1 MEKKK
6 IVHIISSLKRG
17 GAESLLVDLLA
28 ELTQFEHHVIYFH
41 DGPNRQRLEAMS
53 IKTYQVKGLLL
64 LYDPIFF
71 LRLWCL
77 VKRLQPDCI
86 HSSLW
91 AANFAARIIAKF
103 HHVPL
108 VSVLHWSI
116 FRDGTLRNIIDS
128 FTFQLAQKV
137 VGVSQDIA
145 ESLKGS
151 GWIPERNVL
160 TITNG
165 ISVHRIHALAAREQV
180 MRSNLYLEP
189 DVFVIG
195 FVGRFVEIKNIP
207 LLVNAFAEILKKNK
221 KIALVLLGFGPLEEK
236 LRSLVRQLNIED
248 KVRFVVGQ
256 AAYGYYHLFDCFVL
270 PSFQEGMS
278 VALLEAMCFSLPCI
292 VTSSTR
298 YHEVIRSDENGFV
311 ISSNDKK
318 ALVDKLVALME
329 DPQLRKRI
337 GKQAF
342 ECINREFTMTTMTH
356 KYIQLFESSL
366 NSKSLRA

>member
-1 MEKKK
+1 MKSQKL
-6 IVHIISSLKRG
+6 VHIISSLKRG

-28 ELTQFEHHVIYFH
+28 ELSDYEHHVIYFY
-41 DGPNRQRLEAMS
+41 DGPNRERLEAMN
-53 IKTYQVKGLLL
+53 IKTYQVKGLLS

-71 LRLWCL
+71 LRLWSL

-91 AANFAARIIAKF
+91 AANFAARIIARF

-108 VSVLHWSI
+108 ISVLHWSI
-116 FRDGTLRNIIDS
+116 FRDGTLRNILDS

-145 ESLKGS
+145 ESLKRS
-151 GWIPERNVL
+151 GWISERNVF
-160 TITNG
+160 TIPNG
-165 ISVHRIHALAAREQV
+165 ISVKRIRALAEREQV
-180 MRSNLYLEP
+180 TRLNLGLEP

-207 LLVNAFAEILKKNK
+207 LLINAFAEILKKNK

-248 KVRFVVGQ
+248 KVRFIVGQ

-298 YHEVIRSDENGFV
+298 YHEVIRSEENGFV
-311 ISSNDKK
+311 ISSNDEA
-318 ALVDKLVALME
+318 ALVDKLEVLME

-337 GKQAF
+337 GKKAF
-342 ECINREFTMTTMTH
+342 ESINHEFTMTAMTN
-356 KYIQLFESSL
+356 KYIQIFESLLSGKRL
-366 NSKSLRA
+366 H